1 MPNAYLFAVNWNGL
15 TINKR
20 HQKTGDEICFA
31 PQKNLGVQAASR
43 GGWDLGVTAREIAR
57 PLLLNAHFAGGLR
70 RSAGRGFLWP
80 TARRLHVSVETG
92 RGRFAFCLLER
103 VLCLRPLRSGR

>member
-57 PLLLNAHFAGGLR
+57 PLLLNAHFCG
-70 RSAGRGFLWP
+70 WP
-80 TARRLHVSVETG
+80 QTLSGTRFSMADGPQIARVG
-92 RGRFAFCLLER
+92 
-103 VLCLRPLRSGR
+103 